1 MSKFTDALK
10 KIQGERETAPIPREA
25 KPLPAFIQAPSA
37 ETTHDDRRQSL
48 RNRCF
53 IQARAVISSPCE
65 ESWINQARILN
76 FSESGMLFELEHPL
90 SGTETLLS
98 PDTSIRVHVIL
109 NPETHERLEVEGRVM
124 RCFQGQKTALGIKIT
139 SDSISIP
146 NEINAALGIAV

>member
-10 KIQGERETAPIPREA
+10 KIQCARETAPTSQAA
-25 KPLPAFIQAPSA
+25 KSLPAFIHPPAD
-37 ETTHDDRRQSL
+37 ETANNDRRRSF
-48 RNRCF
+48 RSRCF

-65 ESWINQARILN
+65 DSWINQARILN
-76 FSESGMLFELEHPL
+76 FSDSGILFELEHPL

-109 NPETHERLEVEGRVM
+109 NPETDERLEVEGRVM
-124 RCFQGQKTALGIKIT
+124 RCFQGQKTTLGIKIT

-146 NEINAALGIAV
+146 NEISAAFEIAV